1 MNKSDQKAGISSYKT
16 EQLSFIDRNYRS
28 IIENNSFYIVKTD
41 LYGRYTYLNPLCCS
55 HFSLDK
61 QNISGQSFTDLIMPE
76 DYQIYT
82 DTIKKCFHQAGQS
95 NWVILRS
102 LRDNT
107 IVFTQWEFKVEKCQ
121 LDQPIEIIGI
131 GHNITSIIRQQ
142 ELQALHDITTEQ
154 NKKLINFTYVISH
167 NIRSHIANIISIIEL
182 NDLCN
187 EEEKVISWNI
197 IKKSINGLDSTIHHL
212 NDIIT
217 IQTNTNLPIESIQL
231 RHELRQI
238 INSINMIFDK
248 AHTKIIYHFD
258 ESASIETNPAY
269 LDSIVL
275 NLLTNAVKYR
285 SAERALQIDLSVL
298 EEEEYKI
305 MVFKDNGIGID
316 LEKNGDK
323 IFGLYKTFHGNADAK
338 GLGLYIIKTQI
349 EAMGGKIEVD
359 SIFGESTTFKVYFL
373 KK

>member
-1 MNKSDQKAGISSYKT
+1 MNKSDHKAGISSYKT
-16 EQLSFIDRNYRS
+16 GQVPFNERNYKS
-28 IIENNSFYIVKTD
+28 IIENNSFYVVKTD
-41 LYGRYTYLNPLCCS
+41 LHGRYTYINPVCCN
-55 HFSLDK
+55 HFGLDK
-61 QNISGQSFTDLIMPE
+61 AKVSELNFTDLIVPE
-76 DYQIYT
+76 DHQVYT
-82 DTIKKCFHQAGQS
+82 DTIKKCFNQAGQS

-107 IVFTQWEFKVEKCQ
+107 VVFTEWELKVEQYQ
-121 LDQPIEIIGI
+121 LDQPTEIIGI
-131 GHNITSIIRQQ
+131 GHNITSIIRQK
-142 ELQALHDITTEQ
+142 ELQEMHDITAEQ

-167 NIRSHIANIISIIEL
+167 NIRSHVANIISIIEL

-231 RHELRQI
+231 RFELRQI

-285 SAERALQIDLSVL
+285 SAERALQIDLSLL
-298 EEEEYKI
+298 EEEKYKI

-349 EAMGGKIEVD
+349 EAMGGKIEVE
-359 SIFGESTTFKVYFL
+359 SIFGKSTTFKVYFP
-373 KK
+373 KQ